1 MKRTTNKDTSLKKV
15 KQFIDSYELF
25 YIIGHEKPDGDCI
38 GSQLAL
44 AGLVTQLGKKSILL
58 SAGPFNDFVVQT
70 YQSLFYT
77 SLDHCPHVPDTIK
90 AAILCVDCS
99 SPDRMGNVFDPIYH
113 LPVAVIDHHTSGD
126 NYGKVRYIDFTAP
139 ANTLLVYRLFK
150 EYGITPRKEDAYF
163 LFLGLLTDTGFFRFT
178 RENNPEPF
186 LTAAELT
193 MLGVSAAEIYQQ
205 IGYGH
210 TFLSRKIIA
219 KVLERSKRV
228 NNNRII
234 MSYLSHNDAVHLD
247 DIPQTYEIYQL
258 LQGTQK
264 VEIVVYIQEVI
275 NDNGSISCKIG
286 LRSLNK
292 VDVGALAKH
301 YGGGGHKN
309 AAGFTITKTLDETWN
324 ELMEFFDSYKI

>member
-1 MKRTTNKDTSLKKV
+1 MKNTIKSNISSKKI

-44 AGLVTQLGKKSILL
+44 AGLLSQLGKKSVLL

-77 SLDHCPHVPDTIK
+77 SLDHCPTIPHNIKK
-90 AAILCVDCS
+90 AIFCVDCS
-99 SPDRMGNVFDPIYH
+99 SPDRMGKVFHSIYS
-113 LPVAVIDHHTSGD
+113 LPAAVIDHHTSGD
-126 NYGKVRYIDFTAP
+126 NYGELQYIDSTAP
-139 ANTLLVYRLFK
+139 ANTLLIYRLFK
-150 EYGITPRKEDAYF
+150 DYNITPRREDAYF

-178 RENNPEPF
+178 REYNPEPF
-186 LTAAELT
+186 LMAADLT
-193 MLGVSAAEIYQQ
+193 QLGVSTAEIYQQ

-219 KVLERSKRV
+219 KVLERAKRV

-234 MSYLSHNDAVHLD
+234 ISYLSYHDIVHLD

-258 LQGTQK
+258 LQGIRK
-264 VEIVVYIQEVI
+264 VELVVYIQEIV
-275 NDNGSISCKIG
+275 DNKGSISCKIG

-292 VDVGALAKH
+292 VDVGTLAKH
-301 YGGGGHKN
+301 YSGGGHKN
-309 AAGFTITKTLDETWN
+309 AAGFTIQQSLNETW
-324 ELMEFFDSYKI
+324 EQLISYFDSYKI